1 MLAYHFCLRNDVGDN
16 EELGYLA
23 MADDDAA
30 LDFGRDLIR
39 DITRQ
44 HAAAYTG
51 SVMEI
56 TEGERAV
63 GSVPLDIEAS
73 QRQKKF
79 G

>member
-1 MLAYHFCLRNDVGDN
+1 MHAYHFALRNDVGDN
-16 EELGYLA
+16 EDLGYFA
-23 MADDDAA
+23 MADDGAA
-30 LDFGRDLIR
+30 LDFGCDVIR

-44 HAAAYTG
+44 HAAAFTG

-63 GSVPLDIEAS
+63 GSLPLDIEAS